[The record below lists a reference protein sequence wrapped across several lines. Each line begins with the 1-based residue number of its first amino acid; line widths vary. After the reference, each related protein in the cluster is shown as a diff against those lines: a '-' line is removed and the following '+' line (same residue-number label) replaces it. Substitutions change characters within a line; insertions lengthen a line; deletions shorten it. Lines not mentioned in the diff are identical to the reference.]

1 MIKTKIDLD
10 KLSKIADITE
20 PARNKSSW
28 KRDFFSYRYEKYL
41 KQAFK
46 SYADFW
52 LEVIKRAFPTFDE
65 NAQGIYI
72 PAIKVSKTA
81 DEIIQKILPSVRYLM
96 YSPSIDESLKGDECL
111 IDEKRVLVKKGVND
125 DDRSDRDS
133 GNSLQNGDFKESA
146 GS

>member
-10 KLSKIADITE
+10 KLSQIANITE
-20 PARNKSSW
+20 PARNKGSW
-28 KRDFFSYRYEKYL
+28 KRDFFSYKYEKYL
-41 KQAFK
+41 KQAFE
-46 SYADFW
+46 SYTDFW
-52 LEVIKRAFPTFDE
+52 LELIKRVFPTFDE
-65 NAQGIYI
+65 NVQGIYI

-96 YSPSIDESLKGDECL
+96 YSPSVDPSLRDDECL

-133 GNSLQNGDFKESA
+133 RNSLQDGDFKESA